1 MNRAPGR
8 LIRPVLLLA
17 GVAWFAA
24 CDRSETTAP
33 ERLQAAASGG
43 GGGLS
48 VAATTPAYGHQ
59 GDVGLAVTIT
69 GSGFK
74 QGAQASWKLDGGPT
88 SDIVVQSTQYVSSTQ
103 LIASIDIASTAAVA
117 YYDVTV
123 TQTGRKGIGTESATA
138 PDLFEVTQAIAIPG
152 AGDLRGVNDNGE
164 ITGNGGPTYWSA
176 SSGLLQVDVLQAAG
190 FAISPLGNAIA
201 ANNMPR
207 LYTRAGAVGTAWEA
221 TLLPVDA
228 AATDGGAHALF
239 ADPAT
244 GQVVLIAGQV
254 MLPAPKN
261 KTITQPRLWV
271 RQAGTGSW
279 QMVALTTGSNNQGTI
294 RQLSRDSVTVGMLGP
309 RSTSSGYPG
318 SGNQAAAWQP
328 NGSGGWTLVTLA
340 PVPSAAEG
348 INGAGTL
355 IVGASG
361 GVAAYWQLSGGAW
374 SGPFIL
380 PGGCTNARAVDDS
393 GRITVDGCS
402 SSTNSPA
409 GVLVPPYSASTM
421 VYLGGLGKQNGA
433 RVESMSP
440 SGDWIVGIAGS
451 GQGVYWRPF

>member
-1 MNRAPGR
+1 MTRAPGR

-48 VAATTPAYGHQ
+48 VAATAPAYGRQ

-74 QGAQASWKLDGGPT
+74 PGAQASWKLDGGPT
-88 SDIVVQSTQYVSSTQ
+88 ADIIVNSTQYVSSTQ
-103 LIASIDIASTAAVA
+103 LIATIDIGSTADLTF
-117 YYDVTV
+117 YDVAV
-123 TQTGRKGIGTESATA
+123 TQTGRKGIGTESATGT
-138 PDLFEVTQAIAIPG
+138 DLFEVTQAVPIAG

-164 ITGNGGPTYWSA
+164 ITGNGGPIYWSS
-176 SSGLLQVDVLQAAG
+176 SSGLLLVDTAHAG
-190 FAISPLGNAIA
+190 FAISPLGNAIS

-207 LYTRAGAVGTAWEA
+207 LYTRAGAVGTPWQV

-228 AATDGGAHALF
+228 SATDGGAHALL

-271 RQAGTGSW
+271 RQTVTSSW
-279 QMVALTTGSNNQGTI
+279 QLVALATGSNTQGTI
-294 RQLSRDSVTVGMLGP
+294 RQLSRDSVAVGMLGP
-309 RSTSSGYPG
+309 RSGSGYPG
-318 SGNQAAAWQP
+318 GSNQAAAWQP
-328 NGSGGWTLVTLA
+328 DGLGGWALVTLA
-340 PVPSAAEG
+340 PVPSGAQG
-348 INGAGTL
+348 INSAGTL
-355 IVGASG
+355 IVGGAG
-361 GVAAYWQLSGGAW
+361 GVAVYWERLPGGGW
-374 SGPFIL
+374 SAPISL
-380 PGGCTNARAVDDS
+380 PGGCSNARAVDDS
-393 GRITVDGCS
+393 RRIAIDGCPS
-402 SSTNSPA
+402 GKPTASQA
-409 GVLVPPYSASTM
+409 AVLVPPYSASTM
-421 VYLGGLGKQNGA
+421 IHLGGLGGQSA
-433 RVESMSP
+433 VEAMSP
-440 SGDWIVGIAGS
+440 SGNWIVGGP